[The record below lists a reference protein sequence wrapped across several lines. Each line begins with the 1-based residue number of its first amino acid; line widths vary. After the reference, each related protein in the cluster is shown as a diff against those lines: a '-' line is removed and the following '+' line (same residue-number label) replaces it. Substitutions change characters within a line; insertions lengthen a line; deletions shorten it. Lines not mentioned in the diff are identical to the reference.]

1 MPSMNLLSKIF
12 KSKAG
17 DLTLPTSP
25 SARFIY
31 LDELKREA
39 IFEGHSKLVLPI
51 WSRQRLAEV
60 LKAGSPTNGWEFW
73 GFGAWL
79 GDLKMVIRNDQKL
92 GI

>member
-1 MPSMNLLSKIF
+1 MFYALNELTKQDLK

-25 SARFIY
+25 FFARFIH

-39 IFEGHSKLVLPI
+39 IFTSGHSKLVLPI

-60 LKAGSPTNGWEFW
+60 LKAGGSDEW
-73 GFGAWL
+73 
-79 GDLKMVIRNDQKL
+79 
-92 GI
+92 